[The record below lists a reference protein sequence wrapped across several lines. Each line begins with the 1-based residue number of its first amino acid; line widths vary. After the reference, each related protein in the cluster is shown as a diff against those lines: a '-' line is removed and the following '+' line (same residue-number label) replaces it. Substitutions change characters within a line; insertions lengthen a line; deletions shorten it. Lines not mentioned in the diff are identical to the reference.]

1 MAREKHDRHKLDR
14 AIRRMARCGLSVKKQ
29 ARELGVCERIVYERR
44 QFLGLSR
51 KSAKQEQSAHA

>member
-29 ARELGVCERIVYERR
+29 ALELGVCERIVYERR
-44 QFLGLSR
+44 QYLGIRR
-51 KSAKQEQSAHA
+51 KTAKQEQSAHA